1 MTENSLAV
9 ERVGRG
15 ASTVG
20 GTGYSLTGQGA
31 RIPPG
36 CTGRPNKQNPMII
49 LISKW

>member
-9 ERVGRG
+9 ERVERG

-31 RIPPG
+31 RIPQAAQE
-36 CTGRPNKQNPMII
+36 TEQTKSDDN
-49 LISKW
+49 LDF